1 MPYYPRL
8 IENKLLK
15 YISIFPVVGLT
26 GPRQSGKSTLLK
38 RQLGDQYRY
47 ITFDNQTI
55 VNAFYADPNQFIAQ
69 YSEHVI
75 FDEVQKVPEIF
86 SYIKIAVDND
96 RQQMGKFILT
106 GSSQFSFIHKITE
119 SLAGRM
125 GLLTL
130 LPFQFLEIPAQLR
143 DQAIFSGSYP
153 ELIDREYAYKE
164 EWYANYLTT
173 YLEKD
178 VRALSQVGDLRD
190 FSRFIALLAGNTAQ
204 TLNLTN
210 YARDLGI
217 SVTTVKRWI
226 SVLEASYIIFLLQ
239 PYYKNSG
246 KRIVK
251 SPKIYFF
258 DTGLV
263 AYLTRIYSKELYEQ
277 GPMTGQLF
285 ENYIITE
292 IYKRELLDSKHKELC
307 YYRTSHGE
315 EIDLIIDRVQSKE
328 LIEIKSGYTF
338 KPAMIKQIK
347 LLLDAQDK
355 GYVLYNGEDFP
366 FDPKIKILNYRDYLI
381 CSKGFQS

>member
-1 MPYYPRL
+1 MQYYPRL
-8 IENKLLK
+8 IEPNLLK
-15 YISIFPVVGLT
+15 YLDIFPVVGLT
-26 GPRQSGKSTLLK
+26 GPRQSGKSTLL
-38 RQLGDQYRY
+38 RHRFGSQYRY
-47 ITFDNQTI
+47 VTFDSQS
-55 VNAFYADPNQFIAQ
+55 VVDAFYADPNQFMAQ
-69 YSEHVI
+69 YSDHVI
-75 FDEVQKVPEIF
+75 FDEVQKAPEIF
-86 SYIKIAVDND
+86 NYIKIAVDND
-96 RQQMGKFILT
+96 RQRVGKFILT
-106 GSSQFSFIHKITE
+106 GSSQFSFIHKISE

-130 LPFQFLEIPAQLR
+130 LPFHYLEIPKHLR
-143 DQAIFSGSYP
+143 DQAIYSGSYP
-153 ELIDREYAYKE
+153 ELIDREYTYKE
-164 EWYANYLTT
+164 EWYASYLTT

-178 VRALSQVGDLRD
+178 VRTLSQVGDLRD
-190 FSRFIALLAGNTAQ
+190 FSRFITLLAANASQ
-204 TLNLTN
+204 LMNLTN
-210 YARDLGI
+210 YSRDLGV
-217 SVTTVKRWI
+217 SVTTIKRWL
-226 SVLEASYIIFLLQ
+226 SVLEASYIIFLLP
-239 PYYKNSG
+239 PYYKNIG

-338 KPAMIKQIK
+338 KPAMLKVIKS
-347 LLLDAQDK
+347 LLENGDK
-355 GYVLYNGEDFP
+355 GYLLYNGENFP
-366 FDPKIKILNYRDYLI
+366 LDPKIKIINYCDYL
-381 CSKGFQS
+381 SDGN